1 MLLPRVLRPG
11 DLIGIAAPASP
22 PDADAVQRGTAL
34 LEARGYRVRLGK
46 HLFDAAEQCGYLAGR
61 DEDRAADLNALFA
74 EPEVAAI
81 FCVRGGYGTMR
92 LLKYLDWNV
101 LGANPK
107 IFVGYSDIT
116 SLHLAIHR
124 RLSLVTFHGPMLSAL
139 PRCSESA
146 LAVFWNLLERP
157 ESLGTLPADP
167 ALLQTVVSGSVTGA
181 LTGGC
186 LSLLA
191 AACGTYDAPDFCGK
205 IVVMEDVGEAVYRA
219 DRCLMQLFHAGH
231 LAQAAGFVLG
241 SLTGWREHEP
251 FPERNTPAALWRDTF
266 GPLQSP
272 ALSGFPFGHEPD
284 PLTLPLGIRARLDAD
299 ARTLTLLEAAT
310 VSRS

>member
-1 MLLPRVLRPG
+1 MLLPRALRSG

-22 PDADAVQRGTAL
+22 PDTEAVQQGVAL
-34 LEARGYRVRLGK
+34 LEARGYRVRLGR
-46 HLFDAAEQCGYLAGR
+46 HLFNTAEHCGYLAGR
-61 DEDRAADLNALFA
+61 DQDRAADLNALFA
-74 EPEVAAI
+74 DREIAAI
-81 FCVRGGYGTMR
+81 FCARGGYGSMR
-92 LLKYLDWNV
+92 LLHHLDWNV

-139 PRCSESA
+139 PRCSDTA

-157 ESLGTLPADP
+157 EPFGMLPADP

-191 AACGTYDAPDFCGK
+191 AACGTHDAPDFCGK
-205 IVVMEDVGEAVYRA
+205 IVVIEDVGEAVYRA
-219 DRCLMQLFHAGH
+219 DRSLMQLANAGY

-241 SLTGWREHEP
+241 NITGWREQEP
-251 FPERNTPAALWRDTF
+251 FPDRNTPAALWQDTC
-266 GPLQSP
+266 GLLQSP

-284 PLTLPLGIRARLDAD
+284 PLTLPLGVRARLDAD

-310 VSRS
+310 TDRI